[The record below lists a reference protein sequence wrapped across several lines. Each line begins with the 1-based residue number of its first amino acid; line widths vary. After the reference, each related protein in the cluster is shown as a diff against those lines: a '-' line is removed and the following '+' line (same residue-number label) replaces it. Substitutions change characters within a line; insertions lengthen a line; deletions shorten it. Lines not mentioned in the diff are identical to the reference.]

1 MIAIKDLRS
10 TLINK
15 IDENGKNLTK
25 LTLCLMNHFSIT
37 LKNKY
42 AKILLKIMNN
52 PTSKKLFDMYGIATN
67 FSALAPDSIRYPP
80 SANVPIGLVNAPK
93 LKEKLSS
100 DNAALTPTLEN
111 FAQMYQQMAA
121 GLLNMSLDRL
131 IPPGHPLYSKENSV
145 RLLKDEKEKILKE
158 NLELKKKLEN
168 KK

>member
-1 MIAIKDLRS
+1 
-10 TLINK
+10 
-15 IDENGKNLTK
+15 
-25 LTLCLMNHFSIT
+25 
-37 LKNKY
+37 
-42 AKILLKIMNN
+42 MNN
-52 PTSKKLFDMYGIATN
+52 PTSKKLFDMYGVTTN
-67 FSALAPDSIRYPP
+67 FSALTPDSIRYPP
-80 SANVPIGLVNAPK
+80 SANVPIGLVNTPK
-93 LKEKLSS
+93 LKERLSS

-131 IPPGHPLYSKENSV
+131 IPPGHPLYSKENSI

>member
-1 MIAIKDLRS
+1 
-10 TLINK
+10 
-15 IDENGKNLTK
+15 
-25 LTLCLMNHFSIT
+25 MNHFTIT

-52 PTSKKLFDMYGIATN
+52 PTSKRLFDMYGITTN
-67 FSALAPDSIRYPP
+67 FSALAPDPIRYPP

-100 DNAALTPTLEN
+100 DNAALTPALEN
-111 FAQMYQQMAA
+111 FAQMYQQMTAS
-121 GLLNMSLDRL
+121 LLNMSLNRL

-168 KK
+168 K

>member
-1 MIAIKDLRS
+1 
-10 TLINK
+10 
-15 IDENGKNLTK
+15 
-25 LTLCLMNHFSIT
+25 MNDFTIT

-42 AKILLKIMNN
+42 TKILLKIMNN
-52 PTSKKLFDMYGIATN
+52 PTSKKLFDMYGIPTN

-80 SANVPIGLVNAPK
+80 NANVPIGLVNAPK

-111 FAQMYQQMAA
+111 FVQMYQQMATD
-121 GLLNMSLDRL
+121 LLNMSLNRL
-131 IPPGHPLYSKENSV
+131 IPPGHPLYSKENSI